1 MDHAELRGLIRAQF
15 KTQEAFAKAIGISA
29 CSLSKKLNGASE
41 WTASEIRLA
50 CKTLAISPEKIPQYF
65 FCPIS

>member
-15 KTQEAFAKAIGISA
+15 KTQEAFAKSIGISA

-41 WTASEIRLA
+41 WTAAEIRRA
-50 CKTLAISPEKIPQYF
+50 CKTLDISPEKIPQYF
-65 FCPIS
+65 FCLIS

>member
-50 CKTLAISPEKIPQYF
+50 CNTLGISPEKIPHYF
-65 FCPIS
+65 FYPIS